1 MARITC
7 FIVLLFL
14 IFQNTLAIENKRY
27 GAAPEVLHVN
37 NEKDA
42 ELFSPKIIA
51 AEALVAFVHNGRSRR
66 SLNELNQTK
75 SVSPADVSKDKEQ
88 IQQSQNNITTMVSKK
103 FIMHAKFELTIKIVG
118 FELNYYCLIYP

>member
-1 MARITC
+1 MARVIC

-14 IFQNTLAIENKRY
+14 IFQTVLAIENKRY
-27 GAAPEVLHVN
+27 GSTPEVLHIH

-51 AEALVAFVHNGRSRR
+51 AESFAAFVHNGRRRR

-75 SVSPADVSKDKEQ
+75 SVLPADVSKDKEG
-88 IQQSQNNITTMVSKK
+88 IQQSQNNITTMVS
-103 FIMHAKFELTIKIVG
+103 IQ
-118 FELNYYCLIYP
+118 NS